1 MHELALTQSVL
12 KLSLQHAQQAGAQR
26 VLAVNLALAEFAH
39 ETEDSLQFYWGLLR
53 EDTPAQAAELRMR
66 RVPLQAQC
74 DECGQRYAP
83 SEEPLICPA
92 CFSPRVTPDADVV
105 RVESIDVE

>member
-12 KLSLQHAQQAGAQR
+12 NLALQHAQQAGAQR
-26 VLAVNLALAEFAH
+26 VVAVNLTLAEFAH
-39 ETEDSLQFYWGLLR
+39 ETEDSLQFYWCLLR
-53 EDTPAQAAELRMR
+53 EGTLAQAAELRMR
-66 RVPLQAQC
+66 RVPLQALC
-74 DECGQRYAP
+74 DECGQRFVP

-92 CFSPRVTPDADVV
+92 CFSPRVTPEADLV